1 MDLTEER
8 SGLLFERLVRR
19 RFSLW
24 WAGLAAALL
33 AFSFRRRAHG
43 ETRPTG
49 LGRRPTEGGRGR
61 AAEGS
66 RGRAA
71 TTPSEIPARGWKD
84 IFWRVY
90 NDISECRVLAIAAG
104 VTFYVL
110 LAIFPAIA
118 ALVSIYGLFAD
129 PATISSQLD
138 AIANFAPGGAI
149 DVIRDQMTLLAS
161 QAKGTLGLSLIIGLA
176 VSLWSANAGIKALF
190 DALNVVYG
198 EKEKRSFVRLNAISL
213 ALTIGAIVFLLIAI
227 AAVVG
232 IPVALNYIGL
242 EQATDLLIKIARW
255 PILFVCV
262 SFAIACLYRYGP
274 SREMP
279 QWRWVSWGSVFAAL
293 TWIAASLLFSWYAAN
308 FGSYNRTYGSL
319 GAVIGFM
326 TWIWIS
332 STVVLI
338 GALID
343 AEMEHQT
350 ARDTTTGSPK
360 PMGFRGARMAD
371 TLGPAQG

>member
-1 MDLTEER
+1 
-8 SGLLFERLVRR
+8 LVGRGR
-19 RFSLW
+19 VSLR
-24 WAGLAAALL
+24 WAGLAAVLL
-33 AFSFRRRAHG
+33 AVGFRRRAHG

-49 LGRRPTEGGRGR
+49 VGRRPAEGGGARVAEGGHGR
-61 AAEGS
+61 AVEGS

-90 NDISECRVLAIAAG
+90 NNISECRVLAIAAG

-129 PATISSQLD
+129 PASISSQLD
-138 AIANFAPGGAI
+138 AIADFAPGGAI

-161 QAKGTLGLSLIIGLA
+161 QGKGTLGLSFIVGLA
-176 VSLWSANAGIKALF
+176 ISLWSANAGIKALF

-213 ALTIGAIVFLLIAI
+213 ALTLGAIVFLLIAI
-227 AAVVG
+227 AAVIG

-242 EQATDLLIKIARW
+242 GQATDLLIKIARW
-255 PILFVCV
+255 PILFVGV

-279 QWRWVSWGSVFAAL
+279 QWRWVSWGSMFAAL

-308 FGSYNRTYGSL
+308 FGSYNKTYGSL

-332 STVVLI
+332 SIVVLI

-350 ARDTTTGSPK
+350 ARDTTTGRPK
-360 PMGFRGARMAD
+360 PMGARGARMAD
-371 TLGPAQG
+371 TVGAAQD